1 MRFGVWLIGVS
12 VAMVV
17 AAFVALCVFGFSYY
31 QTWQSNGEGYWRYV
45 GDGYAIPYLTA
56 FGWSTLAC
64 VGVWTVGF
72 AGLVVYEECE

>member
-31 QTWQSNGEGYWRYV
+31 QTWQINGRGV
-45 GDGYAIPYLTA
+45 
-56 FGWSTLAC
+56 LA
-64 VGVWTVGF
+64 VRR
-72 AGLVVYEECE
+72 